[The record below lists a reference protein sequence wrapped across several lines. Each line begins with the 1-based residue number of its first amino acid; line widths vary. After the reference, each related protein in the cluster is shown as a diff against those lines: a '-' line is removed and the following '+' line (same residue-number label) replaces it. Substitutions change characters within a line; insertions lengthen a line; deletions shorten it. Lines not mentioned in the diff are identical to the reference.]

1 MNNNELSSETLEELE
16 VLEQSKFFTW
26 LIIAGI
32 LISIGNIEL
41 QEQELITGVQNE
53 EIFPRRMTGNI
64 LTFIS
69 ILYFYNLAEKGLDD
83 SVSSKMSYSVSFLS
97 LLAFI
102 IGVGNTLGSQ
112 TNNNPDNLISQ
123 DIDEIF

>member
-1 MNNNELSSETLEELE
+1 MNGNELSAETLEQLE

-26 LIIAGI
+26 VLVAGI
-32 LISIGNIEL
+32 LLSIGNIEL
-41 QEQELITGVQNE
+41 QEQELVTGVQNE
-53 EIFPRRMTGNI
+53 EIFPRRMTGNV
-64 LTFIS
+64 LTFVAR
-69 ILYFYNLAEKGLDD
+69 LYVYNLAEKGLDNE

-112 TNNNPDNLISQ
+112 INNSENLISQ

>member
-1 MNNNELSSETLEELE
+1 MNSNELSAETLEQLE

-26 LIIAGI
+26 VLVAGI
-32 LISIGNIEL
+32 LLSIGNIEL
-41 QEQELITGVQNE
+41 QEQELVTGVQNE
-53 EIFPRRMTGNI
+53 EIFPRRMTGNV
-64 LTFIS
+64 LTFVA
-69 ILYFYNLAEKGLDD
+69 ILYFYNLAEKGLDNE

-112 TNNNPDNLISQ
+112 INNSENLISQ

>member
-1 MNNNELSSETLEELE
+1 MNGNELSAETLEQLE
-16 VLEQSKFFTW
+16 VLEQSKFLTW
-26 LIIAGI
+26 VLVAGI
-32 LISIGNIEL
+32 LLSIGNIEL
-41 QEQELITGVQNE
+41 QEQELVTGVQNE
-53 EIFPRRMTGNI
+53 EIFPRRMTGNV
-64 LTFIS
+64 LTFVA
-69 ILYFYNLAEKGLDD
+69 ILYFYNLAEKGLDNE

-112 TNNNPDNLISQ
+112 INNSENLISQ

>member
-53 EIFPRRMTGNI
+53 EIFPRRMTGNV

>member
-1 MNNNELSSETLEELE
+1 MNGNELSAETLEQLE

-26 LIIAGI
+26 VLVAGI
-32 LISIGNIEL
+32 LLSIGNIEL
-41 QEQELITGVQNE
+41 QEQELVTCVQNE
-53 EIFPRRMTGNI
+53 EIFPRRMTGNV
-64 LTFIS
+64 LTFVA
-69 ILYFYNLAEKGLDD
+69 ILYFYNLAEKGLDE

-112 TNNNPDNLISQ
+112 INNSENLISQ

>member
-1 MNNNELSSETLEELE
+1 MNGNELSAETLEQLE

-26 LIIAGI
+26 VLVAGI
-32 LISIGNIEL
+32 LLSIGNIEL
-41 QEQELITGVQNE
+41 QEQELMTGVQNE
-53 EIFPRRMTGNI
+53 EIFPRRMTGNV
-64 LTFIS
+64 LTFVA
-69 ILYFYNLAEKGLDD
+69 ILYFYNLAEKGLDNE

-112 TNNNPDNLISQ
+112 INNSENLISQ

>member
-1 MNNNELSSETLEELE
+1 MNGNELSAETLEQLE

-26 LIIAGI
+26 VLVAGI

-41 QEQELITGVQNE
+41 QEQELVTGVQNE
-53 EIFPRRMTGNI
+53 EIFPRRMTGNV
-64 LTFIS
+64 LTFVA
-69 ILYFYNLAEKGLDD
+69 ILYFYNLAEKGLDNE

-112 TNNNPDNLISQ
+112 ANNSEDFISQ
-123 DIDEIF
+123 DIDEIL

>member
-1 MNNNELSSETLEELE
+1 MNGNELSAETLEQLE

-26 LIIAGI
+26 VLVAGI
-32 LISIGNIEL
+32 LLSIGNIEL
-41 QEQELITGVQNE
+41 QEQELVTGVQNE
-53 EIFPRRMTGNI
+53 EIFPRRMTGNV
-64 LTFIS
+64 LTFVA
-69 ILYFYNLAEKGLDD
+69 ILYFYNLAEKGLDNE

-112 TNNNPDNLISQ
+112 INNSENLISQ

>member
-1 MNNNELSSETLEELE
+1 MNGNELSAETLEQLE

-26 LIIAGI
+26 VLVAGI
-32 LISIGNIEL
+32 LLSIGNIEL
-41 QEQELITGVQNE
+41 QEQELVTGVQNE
-53 EIFPRRMTGNI
+53 EIFPRRMTGNV
-64 LTFIS
+64 LTFVA
-69 ILYFYNLAEKGLDD
+69 ILYFYNLAEKGLDNE

-102 IGVGNTLGSQ
+102 IGVGNTLGSHI
-112 TNNNPDNLISQ
+112 NNSENLISQ